1 MIQSYEEFLEKDPS
15 EEVLDRY
22 NIAAGQ
28 KIEHYE
34 IAAYGN
40 LIPIADENG
49 LEKAADILEETLRE
63 EQDELEDLS
72 KLGEEFDR
80 GDLAG

>member
-28 KIEHYE
+28 KTEHYE

-40 LIPIADENG
+40 LIPIADEIG
-49 LEKAADILEETLRE
+49 LEEVADILEKTLRE
-63 EQDELEDLS
+63 EQDELEKLS
-72 KLGEEFDR
+72 KLGAGFDR
-80 GDLAG
+80 GDQAE